1 LSTTGTS
8 RREIAFVGALFV
20 LSGAAA
26 LVYQVAWQR
35 ILVLHSG
42 VGIYSV
48 AIIVAAFMAG
58 LGLGSHWG
66 GVLSARVS
74 PLRALR
80 LFALL
85 ELGIG
90 VFAVASP
97 WLYYDVL
104 YLRGAW
110 IYASLPRA
118 AVAHLLA
125 LVVPTTLMG
134 MSLPFLVRAMVRDAA
149 SAGRVVGLL
158 YGVNVVGAAAG
169 ALVTPWLLLRHLGV
183 PGAIDVG
190 VALNIAAGLGALAL
204 SGRVRDAPQPGTDA
218 AAPGLG
224 EARPFLMWIVLY
236 AASGFCALSLELLW
250 FRLVD
255 VAVKST
261 AFTFGTVLAFYLAGL
276 AAGSLLGVRLVA
288 RLRDPLRAFL
298 LCQCALV
305 AYAALVPA
313 LLVALP
319 EATPGL
325 GWFLSYWT
333 ERQGFR
339 LGAEWNLTSLLRLYV
354 GVPLLTYGP
363 PTFLMGLS
371 FAVLQRA
378 VHDDPRTSG
387 FKVGVLQAAN
397 IAGCVAGSLLSGLAG
412 LTLLGTPGTLRVI
425 VLFGVGFALLG
436 IRRHGS
442 RSVFTPAALLLGAL
456 ALALPGPDRLWLR
469 LHGLRTPPA
478 YFAEDAA
485 GLVALTP
492 EPDDPKTWRMSVN
505 GRSISTLP
513 FGGVHSHLGAVP
525 AVMHPDPRHI
535 AVIGLGSG
543 DTAWAAG
550 LRPGTESIRVYE
562 ICGPQLAL
570 LQRLATEDPPP
581 KLRRFLRDRRF
592 EFRFED
598 GRNALE
604 RGDRLWDVIETDA
617 LLPYSAGSGNVYSR
631 EFFEGCARRLA
642 PGGLMCTWSP
652 TPRVHATFK
661 AAFPHVVSLSEGLL
675 LVGSNQPIVI
685 DPAAWRER
693 LLEPRTFSYLG
704 EELFHE
710 VWARLQTA
718 TPWAPRGAPGLDLD
732 LFPRDEFRT
741 P

>member
-1 LSTTGTS
+1 VTSAAAS
-8 RREIAFVGALFV
+8 RRELAFVGALFV

-48 AIIVAAFMAG
+48 AIIVASFMAG

-66 GVLSARVS
+66 GVLSARVG

-90 VFAVASP
+90 AFALVSP

-110 IYASLPRA
+110 IYDSLLRSA
-118 AVAHLLA
+118 LAHLAA

-134 MSLPFLVRAMVRDAA
+134 MSLPFLVRAMVADVS

-169 ALVTPWLLLRHLGV
+169 AFATPWLLLRHLGV
-183 PGAIDVG
+183 PGAVYVG
-190 VALNIAAGLGALAL
+190 VALNFATGLGALAL
-204 SGRVRDAPQPGTDA
+204 TGRVRESAQA
-218 AAPGLG
+218 EAPGPAPRLAG
-224 EARPFLMWIVLY
+224 ARPLVTWILLY
-236 AASGFCALSLELLW
+236 AASGFCALSLEVLW

-255 VAVKST
+255 VVVKST

-276 AAGSLLGVRLVA
+276 AAGSLLGVRLVV

-298 LCQCALV
+298 LCQCLLLGYAL
-305 AYAALVPA
+305 LVPV

-319 EATPGL
+319 ESTPGL
-325 GWFLSYWT
+325 SWFLSYWT

-339 LGAEWNLTSLLRLYV
+339 LGGEWNLATLLRLYV
-354 GVPLLTYGP
+354 GVPLLSYGP

-397 IAGCVAGSLLSGLAG
+397 IAGCVAGSLLCGLVG
-412 LTLLGTPGTLRVI
+412 LRFLGTPGTLRALAV
-425 VLFGVGFALLG
+425 FGVAFALLG
-436 IRRHGS
+436 VRRYGA
-442 RSVFTPAALLLGAL
+442 RSAFGAAALVLTALSLAVPGA
-456 ALALPGPDRLWLR
+456 DRLWLR

-492 EPDDPKTWRMSVN
+492 EADAPGTWRMSVN

-525 AVMHPDPRHI
+525 AAMHPDPRRI

-550 LRPGTESIRVYE
+550 LRPGTETIRVYE
-562 ICGPQLAL
+562 ICAPQLLL
-570 LQRLATEDPPP
+570 LQRLAADAPPAR
-581 KLRRFLRDRRF
+581 LRRFLRDRRY

-604 RGDRLWDVIETDA
+604 RSQERWDVIETDA

-631 EFFEGCARRLA
+631 EFFEGCARRLN

-661 AAFPHVVSLSEGLL
+661 AAFPHVLSLSDGLL
-675 LVGSNQPIVI
+675 LVGSNQPIAI
-685 DPAAWRER
+685 DPGAWRER
-693 LLEPRTFSYLG
+693 LLEPRAFSYLG
-704 EELFHE
+704 EQLFHE

-718 TPWAPRGAPGLDLD
+718 TPWQPREAAGLDLD

>member
-1 LSTTGTS
+1 MSSGATS
-8 RREIAFVGALFV
+8 RRELAAVGALFV

-58 LGLGSHWG
+58 LGIGSHWG

-90 VFAVASP
+90 LFALASP

-118 AVAHLLA
+118 ALAHLLA
-125 LVVPTTLMG
+125 LIVPTTLMG
-134 MSLPFLVRAMVRDAA
+134 MSLPFLVRAMVRDAR
-149 SAGRVVGLL
+149 SAGHVVGLL
-158 YGVNVVGAAAG
+158 YGVNVVGAAVG

-183 PGAIDVG
+183 AGAVFVG
-190 VALNIAAGLGALAL
+190 VALNLATGLGALAL
-204 SGRVRDAPQPGTDA
+204 SGRVKDAPEA
-218 AAPGLG
+218 AGEAPGLG
-224 EARPFLMWIVLY
+224 EARPFLLWILLY
-236 AASGFCALSLELLW
+236 AASGFCALSLEVLW
-250 FRLVD
+250 FRIVD

-288 RLRDPLRAFL
+288 GLRDPLRAFL
-298 LCQCALV
+298 LCQCALIG
-305 AYAALVPA
+305 YAVLVPA

-319 EATPGL
+319 ESTPGL

-339 LGAEWNLTSLLRLYV
+339 LGAEWDLASVLRLYV
-354 GVPLLTYGP
+354 AVPLLTYGP

-397 IAGCVAGSLLSGLAG
+397 IAGCVAGSLLCGLLGLAQ
-412 LTLLGTPGTLRVI
+412 LGTPGTLRVI
-425 VLFGVGFALLG
+425 ALLG
-436 IRRHGS
+436 LGFAVLGLQRHGR
-442 RSVFTPAALLLGAL
+442 RSPFAPAALLLLGL
-456 ALALPGPDRLWLR
+456 AWALPGPDRLWLR
-469 LHGLRTPPA
+469 LHGLDTPPA

-492 EPDDPKTWRMSVN
+492 EPGAVGTWRMSVN

-513 FGGVHSHLGAVP
+513 FGGVHSHLGVVP
-525 AVMHPDPRHI
+525 AVMHPNPRRI

-550 LRPGTESIRVYE
+550 VRPGTETIRVYE
-562 ICGPQLAL
+562 ICAPQLTL
-570 LQRLATEDPPP
+570 LRRLAQDAPPA

-604 RGDRLWDVIETDA
+604 RGNERWDVIETDA
-617 LLPYSAGSGNVYSR
+617 LLPHSSGSGNVYSR
-631 EFFEGCARRLA
+631 EFFEGCARRLN

-661 AAFPHVVSLSEGLL
+661 AAFPHVVSLSDGLL
-675 LVGSNQPIVI
+675 LVGSNEPIPI
-685 DPAAWRER
+685 DTAAWRER
-693 LLEPRTFSYLG
+693 LLEPQAFAYLG
-704 EELFHE
+704 EQLFHE
-710 VWARLQTA
+710 VWTRLQSA
-718 TPWAPRGAPGLDLD
+718 TPWQAREARGLDLD